1 MPKLTL
7 RYVVAAVREALTA
20 DGNWNG
26 ERLWQGR
33 TDNELLLVV
42 EGAKKRPGG
51 WLLRWQY
58 IDAVGE
64 LQQYRLDVLT
74 TAELQAALVVV
85 KQHAELA
92 VPFGNPFPDLGEK
105 SAKDP
110 LLELV
115 KRLAH
120 EHKNVEDEKGSR
132 QPSPVHGDRQLPARR
147 RAALGQS
154 VVPALEPGRADL
166 PELGGGNSSRRSP
179 VLSGAANQSGGGG
192 FDSSEEDPLLRDFGA
207 QG

>member
-1 MPKLTL
+1 MRTSCSEDGGSSARRWRSCLAVSCFIIGGCHASTGPAASTGRAGFESPRNRSLPMPKLTL

-120 EHKNVEDEKGSR
+120 EHKNVEDEK
-132 QPSPVHGDRQLPARR
+132 
-147 RAALGQS
+147 
-154 VVPALEPGRADL
+154 
-166 PELGGGNSSRRSP
+166 
-179 VLSGAANQSGGGG
+179 
-192 FDSSEEDPLLRDFGA
+192 
-207 QG
+207 